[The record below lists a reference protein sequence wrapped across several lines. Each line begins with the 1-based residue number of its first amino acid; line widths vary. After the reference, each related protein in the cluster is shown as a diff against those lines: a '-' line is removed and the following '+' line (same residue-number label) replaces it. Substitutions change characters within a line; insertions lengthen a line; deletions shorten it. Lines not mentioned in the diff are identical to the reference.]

1 MSKNS
6 ILGRFVPDYFF
17 MHVRGKFSLL
27 AFSGNPVMGNLK
39 TEISN
44 SKLDVEHARHLT
56 TIDGDAASWTSVS
69 LG

>member
-1 MSKNS
+1 M
-6 ILGRFVPDYFF
+6 
-17 MHVRGKFSLL
+17 L

-44 SKLDVEHARHLT
+44 SRRDVGHARQLP
-56 TIDGDAASWTSVS
+56 TIDGDAVSWTSIS